1 MHDKNDNLEEL
12 LGAFLGEA
20 EAGAAAADIRRGDHL
35 LNEYPAPQPDARLLE
50 EIKVKVGESL
60 GAAAAARRRGYW
72 IGRAVAVA
80 AAVIVIASVLF
91 LSPSGQ
97 GPATAVAGTDG
108 LWDDAAITSLRA
120 EIDAVLDTMIS
131 ISADEYGFDEG
142 ADDFAEAELDELE
155 MVATNDDFWKG

>member
-1 MHDKNDNLEEL
+1 MYDKNDNLEEL
-12 LGAFLGEA
+12 LGGFLDKA
-20 EAGAAAADIRRGDHL
+20 EARAAAADIRRGDL
-35 LNEYPAPQPDARLLE
+35 LLSEYPAPQPDTRLLE
-50 EIKVKVGESL
+50 EIKAKVGDSL
-60 GAAAAARRRGYW
+60 AVAAAGRRQAKW

-80 AAVIVIASVLF
+80 AAVIVIASVLL
-91 LSPSGQ
+91 LSPRGQ
-97 GPATAVAGTDG
+97 SPGTAVAGTDG

-142 ADDFAEAELDELE
+142 AGDFAEAELDELE

>member
-1 MHDKNDNLEEL
+1 MSDKNDNLEEL

-20 EAGAAAADIRRGDHL
+20 EAGAAAADIRGGDVL

-50 EIKVKVGESL
+50 EIKVKIGDSL
-60 GAAAAARRRGYW
+60 AVAAARRRQAKW
-72 IGRAVAVA
+72 IGRAVAIA
-80 AAVIVIASVLF
+80 AAVIVVASVL
-91 LSPSGQ
+91 LLWP
-97 GPATAVAGTDG
+97 GPPPPFAGHEG
-108 LWDDAAITSLRA
+108 IWDDKAITSLRA

-142 ADDFAEAELDELE
+142 AGDFAEAELEELE